1 MSGRFKSK
9 GMKALLGGNALVQPV
24 PICWAPSTCW
34 ALVPS
39 WWHGWRLP
47 SAHSS
52 VPHPAPITRTARTF
66 SLSPCF
72 GSRCEFAGR
81 CSSKAFA
88 GFYFLFFFFL
98 PPFYSQRSR
107 LFPVPWFISPSLTP
121 EWGTVVSPPGTIPPV
136 HSAAMVTHIYSVWV
150 QRAAQRGRQP
160 AQGLEKSTEP

>member
-1 MSGRFKSK
+1 MCSLFLSAELQVPAEPLCPPGGTAEGCRQLTAPFPI
-9 GMKALLGGNALVQPV
+9 LLPSPEQPV
-24 PICWAPSTCW
+24 PSLCLL
-34 ALVPS
+34 ALGQDVNLQGDVPPK
-39 WWHGWRLP
+39 L
-47 SAHSS
+47 
-52 VPHPAPITRTARTF
+52 
-66 SLSPCF
+66 LL
-72 GSRCEFAGR
+72 
-81 CSSKAFA
+81 
-88 GFYFLFFFFL
+88 GFIFFFFFL